1 MPEPTGEITRRG
13 LLRSSARGL
22 CVLATGATGVL
33 LAKGAGQEDRVWQID
48 PHKCTACGNCE
59 TYCVLTPSAVKCAH
73 NFEMCG
79 YCKLCFG
86 YYNTAMSDPVES
98 GAEKQ
103 LCPTGA
109 IIRTFV
115 SDVAYGYQIDEP
127 LCIGCGLCVKGCTQN
142 ANGSLYLQ
150 IRHDR
155 CVNCNQCAIA
165 EACPTDAV
173 VRVPASTPYIPKTHG
188 GGGHA

>member
-1 MPEPTGEITRRG
+1 M
-13 LLRSSARGL
+13 
-22 CVLATGATGVL
+22 
-33 LAKGAGQEDRVWQID
+33 LAKDAVGREMVWPID
-48 PHKCTACGNCE
+48 PHKCVACNNCE

-86 YYNTAMSDPVES
+86 YYNTAMADPVES

-109 IIRTFV
+109 IVRTKI
-115 SDVAYGYQIDEP
+115 SDVAYGYTIDEP

-142 ANGSLYLQ
+142 ANGSLHLQ

-155 CVNCNQCAIA
+155 CVNCNHCAIA
-165 EACPTDAV
+165 EACPSGAV
-173 VRVPASTPYIPKTHG
+173 VRVPADRPYIMKQPEG
-188 GGGHA
+188 EGEQS